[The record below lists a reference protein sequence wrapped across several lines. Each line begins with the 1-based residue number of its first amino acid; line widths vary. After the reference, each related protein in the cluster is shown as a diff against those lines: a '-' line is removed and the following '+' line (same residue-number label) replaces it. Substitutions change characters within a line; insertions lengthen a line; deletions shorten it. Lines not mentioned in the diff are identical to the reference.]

1 MGRRGLLAVTVAAAG
16 LGCALARAQRA
27 GLQRHPPRPLRLPG
41 RPLVPRK
48 QLRPRPPEVVVAVL
62 LGSGAGRRSGGVS
75 RRSGRH
81 VPDGGRLYILVRM
94 VSAAGTGYCYNIK
107 RARLQEKLVLL
118 KYDPIVN
125 QRVLFTEKRKIRS
138 I

>member
-1 MGRRGLLAVTVAAAG
+1 MMGEIKLDVWHSLPIQVAKKA
-16 LGCALARAQRA
+16 
-27 GLQRHPPRPLRLPG
+27 
-41 RPLVPRK
+41 K
-48 QLRPRPPEVVVAVL
+48 
-62 LGSGAGRRSGGVS
+62 SK
-75 RRSGRH
+75 
-81 VPDGGRLYILVRM
+81 YILVRM

>member
-1 MGRRGLLAVTVAAAG
+1 MEFLKAAVADGSLAVE
-16 LGCALARAQRA
+16 
-27 GLQRHPPRPLRLPG
+27 LQKTG
-41 RPLVPRK
+41 
-48 QLRPRPPEVVVAVL
+48 
-62 LGSGAGRRSGGVS
+62 
-75 RRSGRH
+75 
-81 VPDGGRLYILVRM
+81 YILVRM